1 MNVDLIKVASSRSM
15 PTPLLLR
22 MVIALTLTALTSYP
36 AKAAIDAGT
45 VQQAIDRGVAYLK
58 STQGNQGG
66 WKEYLG
72 QNGGLSSLCTLAL
85 LTSGVPPDDPTI
97 QKSLDY
103 LRKLEPKETYS
114 VALQTLVFCQVGSPN
129 DIVRIHRNVAL
140 LESTQVRAESSVTN
154 KGGWDT
160 AEVAV
165 ARTHRILSSL
175 C

>member
-45 VQQAIDRGVAYLK
+45 VQQTIDRGVAYLK

-72 QNGGLSSLCTLAL
+72 PKTVVLARFVRL
-85 LTSGVPPDDPTI
+85 PCSPQGFPPTI
-97 QKSLDY
+97 
-103 LRKLEPKETYS
+103 LRFK
-114 VALQTLVFCQVGSPN
+114 N
-129 DIVRIHRNVAL
+129 R
-140 LESTQVRAESSVTN
+140 ST
-154 KGGWDT
+154 T
-160 AEVAV
+160 A
-165 ARTHRILSSL
+165 
-175 C
+175 